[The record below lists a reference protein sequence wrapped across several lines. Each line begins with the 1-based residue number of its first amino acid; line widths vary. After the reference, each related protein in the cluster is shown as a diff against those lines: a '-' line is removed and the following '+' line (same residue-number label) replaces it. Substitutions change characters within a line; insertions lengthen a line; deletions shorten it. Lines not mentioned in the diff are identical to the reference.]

1 MIALNYLILFSRR
14 KFMNSTM
21 SFVQTMPLKQLVKQ
35 TECFNVGNF
44 DKSRMK
50 KALFSETVELPEGL
64 TREEMRQ
71 FILEQ
76 TQK

>member
-1 MIALNYLILFSRR
+1 
-14 KFMNSTM
+14 MNSTM
-21 SFVQTMPLKQLVKQ
+21 SFVQTTPSKQLVKQ
-35 TECFNVGNF
+35 SNNFDIGNF
-44 DKSRMK
+44 DKNRMK
-50 KALFSETVELPEGL
+50 KALSSKTFELPDGL